1 MDIGKALTFYTED
14 ERWVEKLAIG
24 TGVLLI
30 STILSTILVGVL
42 GYFIVLGYC
51 IRLMNN
57 VKNGVTPVLPE
68 WDQWGDDLVR
78 GVKLFV
84 VQFVWS
90 LPLIVV
96 MVPLFVGAAMADS
109 SQSGSEF
116 FGTVLILCGS
126 CLAFLYGIFLF
137 LVQPG
142 FTVAF
147 AEREEIS
154 DGLQVTKIWNWTMER
169 IGQVALVMIV
179 ILVAGFIVQT
189 VAFIAGI
196 LLCLVGLVVTVP
208 LGQLIVYLFTY
219 HLYGQLAQEG
229 GSTAPAIA
237 DVEISP
243 GSDEDDWEPPAS
255 IIEE

>member
-30 STILSTILVGVL
+30 STILSTILIGVL

-57 VKNGVTPVLPE
+57 VKNDVTPVLPE

-78 GVKLFV
+78 GLKLFV
-84 VQFVWS
+84 VQLVWS

-96 MVPLFVGAAMADS
+96 MVPLFIGAAMADS

-126 CLAFLYGIFLF
+126 CLAFLYAIVLF

-154 DGLQVTKIWNWTMER
+154 DGLQVTRIWNWTMER
-169 IGQVALVMIV
+169 IGQVVLVMVV
-179 ILVAGFIVQT
+179 ILVASFIVQT

-208 LGQLIVYLFTY
+208 LSQLIVYLFTY
-219 HLYGQLAQEG
+219 HLYGQLAREG
-229 GSTAPAIA
+229 GSETSALTDAETLSA
-237 DVEISP
+237 
-243 GSDEDDWEPPAS
+243 SDDDWEPPAS